1 MESLKREDV
10 HLSEAR
16 LEQMRRFLNYMAR
29 KYVQDPDEV
38 QDLVQDTLYRMLR
51 SYAHFKPDSSLES
64 WGSKILQNRYI
75 ELYRSRKRRRA
86 ESLDS
91 LMEDKPWFEVADPS
105 PPLESDYFSE
115 LDWEQ
120 ANTYL
125 DEVPA
130 VYQEVAR
137 RYYLYGQKLEQI
149 AEEMDLQMGTVKTR
163 LWRARLHMRTRLA
176 AFERR
181 AERELALV

>member
-1 MESLKREDV
+1 MESLKREDA

-16 LEQMRRFLNYMAR
+16 IEQIRRFLSYMAR

-51 SYAHFKPDSSLES
+51 SYAHFKPENSLES
-64 WGSKILQNRYI
+64 WGSRILQNRYI

-86 ESLDS
+86 ESLEQ
-91 LMEDKPWFEVADPS
+91 LMTDKPWFEVADPS
-105 PPLESDYFSE
+105 PSLESGCFAE

-120 ANTYL
+120 ANAYL
-125 DEVPA
+125 DDVPA

-149 AEEMDLQMGTVKTR
+149 AEEIHIPMGTVKTR
-163 LWRARLHMRTRLA
+163 LWRARTHMRARLA